1 MRKLLFSAV
10 AAAAIGG
17 LAPITSAPA
26 VAAVC
31 PLVGVDSD
39 CQTLITLNAG
49 NIVGITNGLNHG
61 PYDIVEDTL
70 LGVVNNTG
78 GTVFSLNLSGN
89 GIFGFDGDGACTFI
103 DCGGTFSGTA
113 QSPGT
118 ISIDWRDNTGYAG
131 QQSDGELET
140 FTITN
145 NNSGILNFEGGGLA
159 PNQTAWF
166 SLEEDVSR
174 ANFVVTVGAVPEPGT
189 LAVLGVGLLG
199 LGMVTTRRRNI

>member
-1 MRKLLFSAV
+1 M
-10 AAAAIGG
+10 
-17 LAPITSAPA
+17 
-26 VAAVC
+26 
-31 PLVGVDSD
+31 GVDSD

-118 ISIDWRDNTGYAG
+118 MEPAAGIRRTVFIDRASPLPPKMARDADAHLVPANVGGQPAVAARGAG
-131 QQSDGELET
+131 S
-140 FTITN
+140 
-145 NNSGILNFEGGGLA
+145 A
-159 PNQTAWF
+159 
-166 SLEEDVSR
+166 
-174 ANFVVTVGAVPEPGT
+174 GA
-189 LAVLGVGLLG
+189 
-199 LGMVTTRRRNI
+199 

>member
-78 GTVFSLNLSGN
+78 GTVFSLNL
-89 GIFGFDGDGACTFI
+89 IW
-103 DCGGTFSGTA
+103 
-113 QSPGT
+113 Q
-118 ISIDWRDNTGYAG
+118 RD
-131 QQSDGELET
+131 
-140 FTITN
+140 F
-145 NNSGILNFEGGGLA
+145 
-159 PNQTAWF
+159 WF
-166 SLEEDVSR
+166 
-174 ANFVVTVGAVPEPGT
+174 
-189 LAVLGVGLLG
+189 
-199 LGMVTTRRRNI
+199 RRRRRLHVHRLRRNVLWHRSIARHN